1 MAWGGQDR
9 SLPEV
14 MVNTAMTGAEAFSS
28 IEPEQVRSF
37 KRSEYDRMVELGLF
51 EDERVELLRGV
62 LVKMS
67 PQLAA
72 HASTVSKLNQ
82 LLMTQLQSRFGLR
95 IQSPLAVS
103 DDSEPEPDVAV
114 VALGDYDTEHSR
126 TALLVIEVSD
136 TSLRKDRA
144 KASVYAS
151 AGVGEY
157 WIVNIGA
164 RTVEVH
170 SSVDGDRY
178 AEVRTLRSG
187 DTLRPAALADV
198 ALVVTEILPK
208 I

>member
-1 MAWGGQDR
+1 
-9 SLPEV
+9 
-14 MVNTAMTGAEAFSS
+14 MVGAEAFFS

-67 PQLAA
+67 PRLAA

-82 LLMTQLQSRFGLR
+82 LLMTQLQGRLGLR

-114 VALGDYDTEHSR
+114 VALGDYDTEHPR

-136 TSLRKDRA
+136 TTLRRDRG
-144 KASVYAS
+144 KASVYAA

-157 WIVNIGA
+157 WIVNVGA
-164 RTVEVH
+164 RTVEVY
-170 SSVDGDRY
+170 SSAEGDRY
-178 AEVRTLRSG
+178 AEARTLRPG
-187 DTLRPAALADV
+187 DTLRPATLPDV
-198 ALVVTEILPK
+198 ALVVTEVLPK